1 MRSIQSMSAEE
12 FNALPH
18 IDDIDPLNVG
28 DHKCMEE
35 LRDVLE
41 KHGKLSRFGITLLH
55 RHFDLNEGEILV
67 EFTDTAN
74 RVQTVEIEMLADKRP
89 CAIETAWVLKSG
101 TSMAACYPGVCVHT
115 SSGHYRGHVS
125 Q

>member
-1 MRSIQSMSAEE
+1 MSAEE

-18 IDDIDPLNVG
+18 IDEVDPLNVS
-28 DHKCMEE
+28 DHECMQE

-89 CAIETAWVLKSG
+89 CAVETAWVLKAG
-101 TSMAACYPGVCVHT
+101 ASMAACYPGVCVHT

>member
-18 IDDIDPLNVG
+18 IDDIDPLNVS
-28 DHKCMEE
+28 DHECMEE

-74 RVQTVEIEMLADKRP
+74 RVQTVEIEKLADKRP

>member
-1 MRSIQSMSAEE
+1 MRSIQSMSADE

-18 IDDIDPLNVG
+18 IDDVDPLNVS

-35 LRDVLE
+35 LRVILE

-55 RHFDLNEGEILV
+55 RHFDLSDGEILV
-67 EFTDTAN
+67 EYTDTTK
-74 RVQTVEIEMLADKRP
+74 RVQTVEIEKLSEKRS
-89 CAIETAWVLKSG
+89 CAIETAWVLKEG
-101 TSMAACYPGVCVHT
+101 NSMAACYPGVCVHT